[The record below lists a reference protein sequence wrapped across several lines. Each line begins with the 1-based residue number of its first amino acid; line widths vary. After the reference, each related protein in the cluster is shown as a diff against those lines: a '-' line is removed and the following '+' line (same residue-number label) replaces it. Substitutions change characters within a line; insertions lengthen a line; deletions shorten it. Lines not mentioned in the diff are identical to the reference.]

1 MKFIHSAD
9 IHLDSPFKGLRK
21 APDQVWQLIHDSTYR
36 AFSNLVTTAIKENV
50 DFVLIVGD
58 LFDQV
63 QHSIR
68 ADLFVNEQFERLNQ
82 KQIPVYLSYGNHDY
96 LNDNTEIINYPKNVH
111 VFSSNPQKEQLTLKD
126 GTTVSIIGFSYDKQ
140 AVKEDIVAE
149 FPGRD
154 QADFEI
160 GTVHGSLDSL
170 NAPEANY
177 APFSE
182 TELLNLHYD
191 YWALGH
197 IHKRQVLNEDPA
209 IIYSGN
215 LQGRHKNEPGT
226 KGFYLVSSEGEKL
239 IPKFKEASVI
249 NWQKLTIEVTAADTF
264 DEIVKTI
271 LHHIEILLDKQPN
284 FIDVKIKNVQT
295 LSGAVLTR
303 IKDGS
308 LLEVVQQKLLKNSQ
322 SWVYEITPVP
332 AQELS
337 NLSALDS
344 GFWEQSRKKIFTEE
358 NVTQIAGKL
367 LNYSFITEALN
378 EKSQDTQ
385 LQDLAETLLLENGG
399 REEQNDEDTKD

>member
-68 ADLFVNEQFERLNQ
+68 ADLFVNKQFERLNQ

-177 APFSE
+177 APFSK

-226 KGFYLVSSEGEKL
+226 KGFYLVSSKGKKL

-322 SWVYEITPVP
+322 SWVYEITPV
-332 AQELS
+332 QL
-337 NLSALDS
+337 
-344 GFWEQSRKKIFTEE
+344 K
-358 NVTQIAGKL
+358 
-367 LNYSFITEALN
+367 NYPI
-378 EKSQDTQ
+378 
-385 LQDLAETLLLENGG
+385 
-399 REEQNDEDTKD
+399 